1 MYNTICKID
10 GQSRFDAW
18 DRALRASALG
28 QPWGMGWGGRWE
40 GSSRWGTH
48 VHPWLIHV
56 NVWQKAL
63 KYCKVTCL
71 QLKQIY
77 THTHRKEGMGKKKRS
92 LCFLALCLMPSKIL
106 FLVCLVWLFSGKI
119 NSNCDSILDGS
130 AGVSNE
136 YFKEC

>member
-1 MYNTICKID
+1 MD
-10 GQSRFDAW
+10 GE
-18 DRALRASALG
+18 G
-28 QPWGMGWGGRWE
+28 GGMGSG
-40 GSSRWGTH
+40 WGTH

-77 THTHRKEGMGKKKRS
+77 THTHRKEGMGGKKRS

-130 AGVSNE
+130 ARVSNE